1 MSMLL
6 LGGPIGQ
13 RVYGLKKAKKT
24 QRLNIIAALNQSRII
39 APFVFEGYCSR
50 EVFNT
55 YAEQILIK
63 ELKPG
68 QKVIMYNA
76 SFHKSP
82 YLKSIIENAG
92 CNLLYLPSYSPD
104 FNPIEHRW
112 PGIKDSFRKIM
123 SKFKWDLFD
132 CA

>member
-1 MSMLL
+1 M
-6 LGGPIGQ
+6 
-13 RVYGLKKAKKT
+13 YGLKKAKKT

-55 YAEQILIK
+55 YAEKILIK

-68 QKVIMYNA
+68 QTVIMDNA
-76 SFHKSP
+76 SFHKSS

-104 FNPIEHRW
+104 FNPIKNRW

-123 SKFKWDLFD
+123 SKFEWNLFD
-132 CA
+132 CAQEVFNHIYQ